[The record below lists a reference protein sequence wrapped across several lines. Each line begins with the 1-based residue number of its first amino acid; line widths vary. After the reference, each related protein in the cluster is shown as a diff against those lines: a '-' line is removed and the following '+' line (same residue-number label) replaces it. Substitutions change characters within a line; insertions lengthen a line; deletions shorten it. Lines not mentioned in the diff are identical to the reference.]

1 MKIFKTLKSSKM
13 KIWNIWSWPAS
24 VIDDI
29 RQWQIV
35 RKSQK
40 EAEVIN
46 GLKSFK
52 YEIRTDKIGRM
63 YTVINIPEELVP
75 YEKRDMVWPWMLEQ
89 LRELDDLLMSLRLN
103 DLVYPE
109 VTQIEGTSA
118 YLVVLSP
125 STDSISIWKFLRW
138 ILNVSFVSLFFFI
151 LNSLS
156 NKFLSQSIVSFL
168 IDLF

>member
-13 KIWNIWSWPAS
+13 GIWNVWSWPAS
-24 VIDDI
+24 VIDDY

-35 RKSQK
+35 RKAQK
-40 EAEVIN
+40 EAEVIA
-46 GLKSFK
+46 GLKSYKF
-52 YEIRTDKIGRM
+52 EIRTDKIGRM
-63 YTVINIPEELVP
+63 YTVINIPEELIP

-125 STDSISIWKFLRW
+125 STESISIWKFLRW
-138 ILNVSFVSLFFFI
+138 IFNCSISTLIIYL
-151 LNSLS
+151 LNSICH
-156 NKFLSQSIVSFL
+156 KFLGQSIFSFL

>member
-1 MKIFKTLKSSKM
+1 M

-29 RQWQIV
+29 SQWQIV
-35 RKSQK
+35 RKAQI

-46 GLKSFK
+46 GLKNFR

-63 YTVINIPEELVP
+63 YTVINIPEELIP

-109 VTQIEGTSA
+109 VTQIEGTSS

-125 STDSISIWKFLRW
+125 STDSLSIWKFLRW
-138 ILNVSFVSLFFFI
+138 LLNVSFVTLFIYI
-151 LNSLS
+151 LNSIS
-156 NKFLSQSIVSFL
+156 HKFLGHSIVSFL